1 VNKMITTL
9 NLPAPPKPDGARQA
23 QWEEIRSVF
32 PIYLALAKHLQLEIP
47 FPPNK
52 RVLPEKAD
60 VDLFSRALAWLDS
73 MDQRVLVHQ
82 LRHLLQMTT
91 LNASESG
98 LRALIMRHL
107 RKPAKSPMDRDKIDF
122 LMVQYFALCVPT
134 KIYHKQIELND
145 VAQVMKPVL
154 GEMDTAPLPWCE
166 PLEKMIAALRSFKSV
181 RDILKTDF
189 IEQGR
194 RVKEKAG
201 GMFYDPSA
209 MLAFVRFNFLLRR
222 TLIELM
228 HADLIFIRTGIN
240 RLDQAGARTV
250 DCQTFGLTSAEPI
263 ARVRALADD
272 WKQPFQKEY
281 TERSVS
287 QAFEKLLALRADVD
301 RTAVRVLGKS
311 LDAVA
316 IKPMAEKAVGGNG
329 AVATPGAARTS
340 EKAEAAANRTAEEA
354 KPELDF
360 ESCMEQVW
368 EQLISAPPAR
378 GRSMTTVRVGGAR
391 LLMSSWE
398 VAAFV
403 TEDGPAAEDLRR
415 AVVARALVTAAV
427 EKKQMVEALQL
438 GARGVVLKD
447 SATQLLLKSIH
458 AVMAGEY
465 WVGRDSVSN
474 LVQYL
479 RNLMQTTN
487 EETKQ
492 KKFGLTPRELE
503 IVSAVVAGYANREI
517 AEYFKIS
524 EDTVKHHLSNI
535 FDKLGVSTRL
545 ELALFAVNQGLP
557 LKTIV

>member
-1 VNKMITTL
+1 MDEATVNKMITTL
-9 NLPAPPKPDGARQA
+9 NLPTPPKADGARQA

-52 RVLPEKAD
+52 RVFPEKAD
-60 VDLFSRALAWLDS
+60 LDLFSRALAWLDS

-154 GEMDTAPLPWCE
+154 GETDTAPLPWCE
-166 PLEKMIAALRSFKSV
+166 PLEKMIVALRALKSV

-228 HADLIFIRTGIN
+228 HADLIFIRSGIN
-240 RLDQAGARTV
+240 RLEQAGAKTV
-250 DCQTFGLTSAEPI
+250 DCQTYGLTAAEPI
-263 ARVRALADD
+263 AQVRALADD

-316 IKPMAEKAVGGNG
+316 IQPTAEKAVGGSNS
-329 AVATPGAARTS
+329 AVSTPGAARPS
-340 EKAEAAANRTAEEA
+340 KKAETSANSKSEEEE
-354 KPELDF
+354 PELDF

-368 EQLISAPPAR
+368 EQLIAAPPSR

-415 AVVARALVTAAV
+415 AVVARALVSAAMEKANESGNATGLDRVLPIARVEVSRLQERVELAKQAKDTEAAV
-427 EKKQMVEALQL
+427 NLGISTKRLLSALDEAEKL
-438 GARGVVLKD
+438 
-447 SATQLLLKSIH
+447 
-458 AVMAGEY
+458 
-465 WVGRDSVSN
+465 
-474 LVQYL
+474 
-479 RNLMQTTN
+479 
-487 EETKQ
+487 
-492 KKFGLTPRELE
+492 
-503 IVSAVVAGYANREI
+503 
-517 AEYFKIS
+517 
-524 EDTVKHHLSNI
+524 
-535 FDKLGVSTRL
+535 
-545 ELALFAVNQGLP
+545 
-557 LKTIV
+557 